1 MNCAD
6 DSLTVASED
15 SSYVG
20 VDESELN
27 VDDDLGRASETIP
40 YLGETRQ
47 YRSSSMVFK
56 ESYNSP
62 PEPRCAFLQSH
73 VMKVKPKV

>member
-15 SSYVG
+15 SSSVG

-47 YRSSSMVFK
+47 
-56 ESYNSP
+56 
-62 PEPRCAFLQSH
+62 
-73 VMKVKPKV
+73 